1 MCFSL
6 KSTIFEIYYVTIC
19 YSYDCKKSSSASL
32 TKQEF
37 DKKDNA
43 HKDAYI
49 GIPKQAGRQWTNLF
63 SQLTKQFNENPEIV
77 CSLPKFKELQTTIT
91 AFLSPF
97 C

>member
-37 DKKDNA
+37 DKKDNSHT

-49 GIPKQAGRQWTNLF
+49 SIAKQAGRQ
-63 SQLTKQFNENPEIV
+63 
-77 CSLPKFKELQTTIT
+77 
-91 AFLSPF
+91 
-97 C
+97 